1 MYQYVL
7 DIEFTVISV
16 VLDGGYCMSKA
27 VQSIIGMLVVAL
39 VFAATACADDDVKV
53 DKVIVIKSERL
64 MYLMSGDSVL
74 KSYIVSLGKNP
85 RGPKQQKGDKKTP
98 EGLYVLDRRN
108 AKSKYYKSIHISY
121 PNEEDRRRAAAK
133 GVDPGGDIVLH
144 GLPTNSEDE
153 AWDYIERDWT
163 DGCIAVTNVEMEEIW
178 NLVEDNTPIE
188 IVP

>member
-1 MYQYVL
+1 MYHYVL
-7 DIEFTVISV
+7 NIEFTVICE
-16 VLDGGYCMSKA
+16 VLDGEYCMSKA
-27 VQSIIGMLVVAL
+27 VQSIIGMIVVAL
-39 VFAATACADDDVKV
+39 VFAGPVCANDDVKV
-53 DKVIVIKSERL
+53 DKVLVKKSERL
-64 MYLMSGDSVL
+64 MYLMSGDRIL
-74 KSYIVSLGKNP
+74 RSYIVSLGKNP

-98 EGLYVLDRRN
+98 EGIYILDRRN

-144 GLPTNSEDE
+144 GLPTNSENE
-153 AWDYIERDWT
+153 AWDFIERDWT

-178 NLVEDNTPIE
+178 NLVKDNTPIE